1 MTREFS
7 PLSGHNLILPRPDP
21 SGSRCCPGTL
31 WVPLGSGRLNGSP
44 RQAAL
49 RAARLL
55 LMALVLSLALSGQAA
70 RASGESTYAPTF
82 SGTLVRLA
90 LSGHEP
96 DFDPIYRLII
106 SARLHDPAPA
116 GQALPD
122 SMLVLSSYLESFS
135 PSTTPILPDL
145 LHPDQPADGLHGFL
159 QGKAALVNAGGRI
172 AYRGSL
178 LAEIFKGNTVHLV
191 VTLQREGGSPLADP
205 LRLQGIFGLKRG
217 AMHGSLRAS
226 GPLDRAALA
235 VPAATWPSWQ
245 AVVGQ
250 LVVHPPPMLGAPA
263 ALPSAQGTAP
273 PATSQAPIRPG
284 SVALAP
290 LPATLS
296 RGSSVVPASSSAAQA
311 APPPLRHTAP
321 TRRVVPPAPPHWP
334 PGAWPRRPS
343 PSPPPARPAARDHRR
358 SSSPLL
364 QR

>member
-1 MTREFS
+1 
-7 PLSGHNLILPRPDP
+7 
-21 SGSRCCPGTL
+21 
-31 WVPLGSGRLNGSP
+31 
-44 RQAAL
+44 
-49 RAARLL
+49 
-55 LMALVLSLALSGQAA
+55 MALVLSLALSGQAA
-70 RASGESTYAPTF
+70 RASGESTYAPSF
-82 SGTLVRLA
+82 AGTLVRLA

-116 GQALPD
+116 GRALPD
-122 SMLVLSSYLESFS
+122 SMLVLSTYLESFS

-191 VTLQREGGSPLADP
+191 VTLQRQGGSPLADP
-205 LRLQGIFGLKRG
+205 LRLQGIFGLNRG

-235 VPAATWPSWQ
+235 VPSRPWPSWQ

-250 LVVHPPPMLGAPA
+250 LVVHPPPMLGTAAASSKAPSSAAVPHPPVPSGSA
-263 ALPSAQGTAP
+263 ALVPAPS
-273 PATSQAPIRPG
+273 TS
-284 SVALAP
+284 
-290 LPATLS
+290 S
-296 RGSSVVPASSSAAQA
+296 RGSSVVPTSSSAAQA

-321 TRRVVPPAPPHWP
+321 TRPVVPPAPPQVAARSVTAP
-334 PGAWPRRPS
+334 PLAKPPTGQPGGTGLS
-343 PSPPPARPAARDHRR
+343 PIVALAIAAALMLGTLAALLWRQSTRTIRAARPLPAAAPRQGQEQTP
-358 SSSPLL
+358 S
-364 QR
+364 